1 MKDASADRSAQNEKK
16 STAGSSRR
24 DFLKTSTT
32 LAAGGALAGSLGSA
46 FAATDI
52 ARVAHPSSDETIRI
66 ALIGCGGRGTEA
78 CSQAL
83 STKEGPI
90 KLVAMADA
98 FEDRLESSLRV
109 LKFGHPKMVD
119 VPKERRFIGF
129 DAYKKVID
137 SDIDM
142 LVIATPPG
150 FRPIHFEA
158 AVKAGKN
165 IFMEKPLSTDAN
177 GIRRVLASAQEA
189 KQKGLKVGVGLQRHH
204 DAKYIET
211 IKRLHDGAIGDIV
224 SMRVYWNNPGVW
236 VKPRLPGMTE
246 MEYQMRNWYYFVWL
260 CGDHIVEQHIHNLDV
275 AHWVKRALPIKAT
288 GMGGR
293 QVRTGK
299 EYGEIYDHHDVQF
312 EYADGSYV
320 FSQCRHQPGTW
331 DIVDE
336 FAQGTNGMSR
346 VGQGHIDI
354 KGWPE
359 WKYEKSVKNAYQV
372 EHDDLQKAIRENRPY
387 NEVEY
392 AAHSTMMAIMG
403 RYCTYTGQELTWD
416 QCFNN
421 DISVMPKEFTFQSP
435 TPTNPDSE
443 GFYAIPMP
451 GQNVRKFVS

>member
-1 MKDASADRSAQNEKK
+1 MNDSSANRAGQNPSSA
-16 STAGSSRR
+16 SRR
-24 DFLKTSTT
+24 DFLKTSSV
-32 LAAGGALAGSLGSA
+32 AAATGALAGSLG
-46 FAATDI
+46 I
-52 ARVAHPSSDETIRI
+52 ARSAHASVDDTIKI

-83 STKEGPI
+83 STTAGPV

-98 FEDRLESSLRV
+98 FEDRLESSHDL
-109 LKFGHPKMVD
+109 LKRLHKNIVD

-129 DAYKKVID
+129 DAYQKAID
-137 SDIDM
+137 SGIDM

-165 IFMEKPLSTDAN
+165 IFMEKPIATDAN
-177 GIRRVLASAQEA
+177 GVRRVLATAQEA
-189 KQKGLKVGVGLQRHH
+189 KKKGLKVGVGLQRHH

-211 IKRLHDGAIGDIV
+211 VKRLHEGELGDILA
-224 SMRVYWNNPGVW
+224 MRIYWNNPGVW
-236 VKPRLPGMTE
+236 VKPRLPNYTE

-275 AHWVKRALPIKAT
+275 AHWVKQALPVKAT

-320 FSQCRHQPGTW
+320 FSQCRHQPGCW
-331 DIVDE
+331 EIVDE
-336 FAQGTNGMSR
+336 FAHGTNGSSR
-346 VGQGHIDI
+346 VGQGHIDFAHGG
-354 KGWPE
+354 K
-359 WKYEKSVKNAYQV
+359 WKYEKHVKNAYQV
-372 EHDDLQKAIRENRPY
+372 EHDDLAAAIRENRPY
-387 NEVEY
+387 NEAEY
-392 AAHSTMMAIMG
+392 AAYSTMMAIMG
-403 RYCTYTGQELTWD
+403 RYCTYTGVEITWE
-416 QCFNN
+416 QALNN
-421 DISVMPKEFTFQSP
+421 QVSVMPTEFTFQSP

-443 GFYAIPMP
+443 GYYAIPMP
-451 GQNVRKFVS
+451 GRNVRKIIG